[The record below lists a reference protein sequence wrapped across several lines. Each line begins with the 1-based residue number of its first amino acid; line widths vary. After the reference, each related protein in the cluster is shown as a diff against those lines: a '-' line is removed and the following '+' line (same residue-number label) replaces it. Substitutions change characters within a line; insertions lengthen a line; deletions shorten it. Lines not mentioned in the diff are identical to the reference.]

1 MQNFVVR
8 KHTGTCPVCR
18 ASGTRTCH
26 RVRSAREVRSVVRKS
41 ARGDSVCRLR
51 KVQASPD
58 RFGSG
63 AAPRT
68 MLIYFLSQKKNSR
81 SRMTI
86 RISNIRV
93 PDRPDE
99 PDRSGR
105 SGRESGSR
113 LGMFGTALRCGAGSS
128 LAGSS

>member
-1 MQNFVVR
+1 MFDFVVG
-8 KHTGTCPVCR
+8 TGSDV
-18 ASGTRTCH
+18 
-26 RVRSAREVRSVVRKS
+26 SAPEEEIES
-41 ARGDSVCRLR
+41 DEENE
-51 KVQASPD
+51 QAD
-58 RFGSG
+58 GEEEGKRHEGLGEG
-63 AAPRT
+63 AHLDEGVYQIFMRQKECF
-68 MLIYFLSQKKNSR
+68 YFLSQKKNSR

-113 LGMFGTALRCGAGSS
+113 LGMFGTALRCGAASSPAGGS
-128 LAGSS
+128 